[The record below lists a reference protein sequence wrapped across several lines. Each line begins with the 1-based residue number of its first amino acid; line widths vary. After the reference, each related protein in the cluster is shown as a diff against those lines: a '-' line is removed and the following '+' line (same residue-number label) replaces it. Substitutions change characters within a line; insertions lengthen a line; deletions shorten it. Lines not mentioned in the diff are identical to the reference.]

1 MDIGQQLCGE
11 GENQECEKREKRAP
25 FIEEEGAAPQGG
37 AAAHRINSPPLHFPL
52 HGGNPLINM
61 R

>member
-1 MDIGQQLCGE
+1 MSTMSGNYEAE
-11 GENQECEKREKRAP
+11 GRDQECEKREERGTFYRRGGESTLGGAP
-25 FIEEEGAAPQGG
+25 AQGG
-37 AAAHRINSPPLHFPL
+37 ASPPL